1 MKTVKKIMILLGI
14 GIFLAFVSGCEKEG
28 PMEKAGEKIDNSV
41 EKAGDKVS
49 DTMEKAGD
57 KIEEGGEKIQ
67 EAAEDASK

>member
-1 MKTVKKIMILLGI
+1 MKIFKKIMILLGI
-14 GIFLAFVSGCEKEG
+14 GIFLTFVSGCEKEG
-28 PMEKAGEKIDNSV
+28 PMEKAGKKIDESV
-41 EKAGDKVS
+41 EKAGDTID